1 MREQPVDAEILDHYR
16 AGNGRS
22 ARKRDE
28 RVFGALFVTRRF
40 MEFFAKCWPVMLIAR
55 DDCFLCIAAKKG
67 LSLLKI
73 CMNFFGPKLFCLQLL
88 TSSYILNLSGSPCID
103 YFYS

>member
-1 MREQPVDAEILDHYR
+1 MRKFWIITVPATAVRREKEMRECLAYFLSLDGPVCW
-16 AGNGRS
+16 
-22 ARKRDE
+22 
-28 RVFGALFVTRRF
+28 F

-67 LSLLKI
+67 QSLLKI

-88 TSSYILNLSGSPCID
+88 TYSYKINLSGSACID